1 MHDLGNNLKSI
12 CMADNF
18 EIDRVRKINQIM
30 LSSNLIKL
38 WNWGLGPYDLDER
51 TPRMLD
57 QLEHHTY
64 QCKILIFPVLF
75 LMWIWSVNYV
85 LFLGLQ
91 SLSWI
96 LFLN

>member
-38 WNWGLGPYDLDER
+38 
-51 TPRMLD
+51 
-57 QLEHHTY
+57 
-64 QCKILIFPVLF
+64 
-75 LMWIWSVNYV
+75 
-85 LFLGLQ
+85 
-91 SLSWI
+91 
-96 LFLN
+96 